1 MSNSRDDSDWDDYHG
16 LLQDYLEER
25 ADEYLERLESDPFE
39 DYYGATTKKSKD
51 DAYTSLMKTYVKNL
65 ERITKDLK
73 PCSYT
78 VISGSGT
85 AYFLEP
91 LTRTFVKTERGSE
104 VVVVPGDPDEDGKLL
119 VRTMNTFLL
128 VPHEEIIDLGY
139 N

>member
-1 MSNSRDDSDWDDYHG
+1 MLN
-16 LLQDYLEER
+16 
-25 ADEYLERLESDPFE
+25 
-39 DYYGATTKKSKD
+39 
-51 DAYTSLMKTYVKNL
+51 TSLMKTYVKDL

-91 LTRTFVKTERGSE
+91 LTRTFVKTERGAE
-104 VVVVPGDPDEDGKLL
+104 VVVVPGDPDDDGKLL

>member
-1 MSNSRDDSDWDDYHG
+1 MSNNRDDSDWDDYHE

-25 ADEYLERLESDPFE
+25 GDEYLERLESDPFE

-51 DAYTSLMKTYVKNL
+51 DAYTSLMKTYVKDL

-78 VISGSGT
+78 VISVSGT
-85 AYFLEP
+85 ANFLEP
-91 LTRTFVKTERGSE
+91 LTRTFIKTERGSE
-104 VVVVPGDPDEDGKLL
+104 VVVVPGDPDDDGKLL

>member
-1 MSNSRDDSDWDDYHG
+1 MIDVVYTGDIRHNQRIGILSTDCI
-16 LLQDYLEER
+16 
-25 ADEYLERLESDPFE
+25 
-39 DYYGATTKKSKD
+39 TKKSKD
-51 DAYTSLMKTYVKNL
+51 DAYTSLMKTYVKDL

-91 LTRTFVKTERGSE
+91 LTRTFVKTERGAE
-104 VVVVPGDPDEDGKLL
+104 VVVVPGDPDDDGKLL

>member
-1 MSNSRDDSDWDDYHG
+1 MSNNDDWEDYYER
-16 LLQDYLEER
+16 LQDYLDER
-25 ADEYLERLESDPFE
+25 GEEYLERLDSDPFE

-51 DAYTSLMKTYVKNL
+51 DAYTSLMKTYVKDL

-91 LTRTFVKTERGSE
+91 LTRTFIKTERGSE
-104 VVVVPGDPDEDGKLL
+104 VVVVPGDPDDDGKLL

>member
-51 DAYTSLMKTYVKNL
+51 DAYTSLMKTYVKDL

-85 AYFLEP
+85 AYFIEP

>member
-51 DAYTSLMKTYVKNL
+51 DAYTSLMKTYVKDL

-91 LTRTFVKTERGSE
+91 LTRTFIKTERGAE
-104 VVVVPGDPDEDGKLL
+104 VVVVPGGPDDDGKLL

>member
-16 LLQDYLEER
+16 LLQEYLEER

-51 DAYTSLMKTYVKNL
+51 DAYTSLMKTYVKDL

-91 LTRTFVKTERGSE
+91 LTRTFIKTERGSE